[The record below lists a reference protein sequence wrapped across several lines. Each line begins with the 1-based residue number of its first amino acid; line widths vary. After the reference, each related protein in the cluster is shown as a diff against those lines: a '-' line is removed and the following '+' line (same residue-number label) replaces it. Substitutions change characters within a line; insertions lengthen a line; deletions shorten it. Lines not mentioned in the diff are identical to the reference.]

1 MQWLLICSLLA
12 QTTSATSDAATSAE
26 RAAVAAEKAAVAAQK
41 AAEAAQKSAEAVAAV
56 VAAKPAAAPAA
67 AAAVVAPPPPDV
79 VWSGTV
85 GLGLIALTGNS
96 QTITFSTNAA
106 IERKSK
112 EWIWGFKASAAYGQ
126 SETQTVIP
134 ATATTAST
142 TTSTNNVTALNGT
155 FQARGDRRF
164 SDTTSLY
171 LLAGVDTD
179 HLQAIEARPYG
190 ELGVALIWFDQKVG
204 DWSKTSLRTDL
215 GFRYGREYRFFYYP
229 VGACDGPCN
238 LGEVDIVA
246 PRLGVAYRYAISK
259 DVIFTEDISAIG
271 NVVNQARLLFTS
283 TTKLA
288 SRLTEKVSLGV
299 SFVVN
304 DDTAPVAGKVSTDTA
319 LSVGL
324 EVGL

>member
-1 MQWLLICSLLA
+1 MQWLLICSFLLA
-12 QTTSATSDAATSAE
+12 QTTAAAPDAATSAE

-41 AAEAAQKSAEAVAAV
+41 AAEAAQKSAEAIAAG
-56 VAAKPAAAPAA
+56 VAAKPVAAAAPAVVPTA
-67 AAAVVAPPPPDV
+67 APAPPDV
-79 VWSGTV
+79 IWSGTV

-126 SETQTVIP
+126 NEASDGK
-134 ATATTAST
+134 ST
-142 TTSTNNVTALNGT
+142 TVTALNGT

-164 SDTTSLY
+164 TDTTSLY
-171 LLAGVDTD
+171 LLVGVDTD
-179 HLQAIEARPYG
+179 HLQSVEDRPFG
-190 ELGVALIWFDQKVG
+190 ELGVALIWFDQKEG
-204 DWSKTSLRTDL
+204 DLSKTSLRTDL
-215 GFRYGREYRFFYYP
+215 GFRYGREYRFNYYP
-229 VGACDGPCN
+229 APATPRAE
-238 LGEVDIVA
+238 LPEVDIIA
-246 PRLGVAYRYAISK
+246 PRLGIAYRYAISK
-259 DVIFTEDISAIG
+259 DVIFTEDVSAIG
-271 NVVNQARLLFTS
+271 NVANQARLLFTS

-288 SRLTEKVSLGV
+288 SRLTAKVSLGV

-304 DDTAPVAGKVSTDTA
+304 DDTVPVTGKVPTDTA